1 MLMEAPIAS
10 SIYRD
15 VVNTPFCDIR
25 KFIYLISST
34 TKQSTTSLNLMTK
47 KNKIISRQIDGS

>member
-25 KFIYLISST
+25 ESQIYLP
-34 TKQSTTSLNLMTK
+34 NLK
-47 KNKIISRQIDGS
+47 YNKTVNHVIESYD